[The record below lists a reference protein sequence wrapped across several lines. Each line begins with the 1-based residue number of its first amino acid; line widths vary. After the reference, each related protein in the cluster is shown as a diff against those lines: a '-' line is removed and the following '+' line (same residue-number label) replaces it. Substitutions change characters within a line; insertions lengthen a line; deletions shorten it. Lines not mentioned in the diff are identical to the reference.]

1 MEREHEVAVCYG
13 ADPSEAVLI
22 LMLVLVRAPPQI
34 EPKAF
39 SRQYCGTY

>member
-1 MEREHEVAVCYG
+1 MVQV
-13 ADPSEAVLI
+13 PSETVLI
-22 LMLVLVRAPPQI
+22 RMVVLVRSAPQI